1 MFAAHLSEPDHPL
14 WIDGHAIGNE
24 RMVPHETG
32 AGIEAPQGVG
42 VEFGKP
48 DSAMS
53 IKRQLVWRAWQR
65 ERLALCWLHM
75 ISAEKIESLPHQLT
89 DLLTTDKLIE

>member
-1 MFAAHLSEPDHPL
+1 
-14 WIDGHAIGNE
+14 
-24 RMVPHETG
+24 MVPHETG